1 MKSDFLVVKIQVY
14 RVMGIEAVNKETV
27 ETT

>member
-1 MKSDFLVVKIQVY
+1 MKSDFLVVKIQVH